1 MDAMAFIYKWP
12 QVREILKSSQ
22 VNPCEERHIRM
33 STIRISRTYLALG
46 FIFIAF
52 ALATSSYAK
61 CPASGC
67 GGGSGE
73 SWEAS
78 AQAFIKSDVPLVGL
92 SQTGQ
97 AEETSFRAG
106 AEVKSDTKSDM
117 NNGTDKAIGDMSTDD
132 TTAPKSQTEYI
143 QPTYRSDLF
152 KNGYL
157 LKSLPAVSSSELI
170 LDISNNYSPGDAHIR
185 GAIHIPS
192 KSFLYENGTPK
203 SIPEIA
209 RVLGDAGVSRD
220 DSIVVYS
227 DSFKSGE
234 ATFVLWLL
242 KYLGHGDVKALDGGL
257 DDWTKASLPL
267 ETGQNSRNATNY
279 TPAVKPELLAN
290 YDYVSSGTPQMVD
303 ARVFQEY
310 GKERIPKAFFIGP
323 DMVLEGGK
331 IKAGD
336 KLNDTFAKLDMDRPT
351 VVYSTDFLN
360 SSLVWYA
367 LQLMGFDS
375 RIYTWQDW
383 QEHKQESVYTIG

>member
-1 MDAMAFIYKWP
+1 
-12 QVREILKSSQ
+12 
-22 VNPCEERHIRM
+22 M
-33 STIRISRTYLALG
+33 STIRISRMQLALG

-52 ALATSSYAK
+52 TLAAFSSAK

-67 GGGSGE
+67 GSGSGE

-78 AQAFIKSDVPLVGL
+78 AQAFIKSDVPLVGV

-97 AEETSFRAG
+97 PKETSFRAG
-106 AEVKSDTKSDM
+106 DEVKSETKSDM
-117 NNGTDKAIGDMSTDD
+117 NNGTDKEIGDISIDE
-132 TTAPKSQTEYI
+132 TTGPKSQTEYV
-143 QPTYRSDLF
+143 QPTYRSNLF

-170 LDISNNYSPGDAHIR
+170 LDVSNSYSPGDAHIR
-185 GAIHIPS
+185 GTIHIPS
-192 KSFLYENGTPK
+192 KSFLHENGTLK
-203 SIPEIA
+203 SIPEITKI
-209 RVLGDAGVSRD
+209 LGDAGISRD

-234 ATFVLWLL
+234 ATFILWLL
-242 KYLGHGDVKALDGGL
+242 KYLGQDDVKALDGGL

-267 ETGQNSRNATNY
+267 EIRQNSRNATDY
-279 TPAVKPELLAN
+279 APAIKPELLAN
-290 YDYVSSGTPQMVD
+290 YDYVNSGTPQMVD

-310 GKERIPKAFFIGP
+310 GKERIPQAFFIGP

-331 IKAGD
+331 IKDGD

-360 SSLVWYA
+360 SSLVWYS

-375 RIYTWQDW
+375 RMYTWQDW
-383 QEHKQESVYTIG
+383 QEHEQEGVYKIG